1 VDKQAFTF
9 DEWRSESFTY
19 HEQVVK
25 VIPYLSYEEMKT
37 LAHTYMLEITRDSD
51 TMGGNILSAELSLM
65 ANIVDLKTNVQM
77 YNEDGTPVFGID
89 QLLSHMGL
97 YTETIQRIKN
107 YNLFREM
114 LIKIVEQQKFEKQ
127 IDVSLGS
134 SVQLITA
141 RIINFLDE
149 MANAEVTDENITK
162 IQQLAEQVN
171 NSPVIQDA
179 VSIFKNGQTRKKTSR
194 KPKA

>member
-1 VDKQAFTF
+1 
-9 DEWRSESFTY
+9 
-19 HEQVVK
+19 
-25 VIPYLSYEEMKT
+25 
-37 LAHTYMLEITRDSD
+37 
-51 TMGGNILSAELSLM
+51 
-65 ANIVDLKTNVQM
+65 M